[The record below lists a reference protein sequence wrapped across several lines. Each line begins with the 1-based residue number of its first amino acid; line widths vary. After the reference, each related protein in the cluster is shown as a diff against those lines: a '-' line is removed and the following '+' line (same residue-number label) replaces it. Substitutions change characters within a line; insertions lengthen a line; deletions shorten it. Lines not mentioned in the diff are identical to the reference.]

1 MMYLH
6 NGLVVLEGTDNLS
19 FLPDGE
25 PPKSMRLDD
34 LIEYFT
40 RTVAELN
47 ASGEVFFAKI
57 LEIDLRLLRALED
70 TDMLVRACS
79 LAPHPFE

>member
-1 MMYLH
+1 MYLH
-6 NGLVVLEGTDNLS
+6 NELVVLEGTDHLS

-25 PPKSMRLDD
+25 PPKSMRLAD
-34 LIEYFT
+34 LIDYFT

-47 ASGEVFFAKI
+47 ASGESFFAKM

-70 TDMLVRACS
+70 TEKLLRACK
-79 LAPHPFE
+79 P